1 MINKLPGTK
10 SFSYVPLNYA
20 ANFNAAYVKTS
31 YNVSSHLK
39 TIIKIACGIARKQA
53 SDLITSG
60 ETSREINEFIRR
72 NFFIVYG
79 DDDVKLSCMSALM
92 IIVTIG

>member
-10 SFSYVPLNYA
+10 SFSYVLPNYA

-53 SDLITSG
+53 SDLIT
-60 ETSREINEFIRR
+60 
-72 NFFIVYG
+72 
-79 DDDVKLSCMSALM
+79 
-92 IIVTIG
+92 